1 MVKIETKTYFLQKR
15 AEFSELTE
23 SSTKER
29 LYKMFMLIMK
39 YYEDKQKLRFW
50 RWLILIDS
58 DDLREKC
65 ALIIREHES
74 RFLDILKETFTSGIS
89 NGEIKE
95 QSFKAL
101 MHTYIVLIHGT
112 LDGLMFYENFL
123 ERDEFINNVWSIFW
137 EGIKAGKQEDQK

>member
-89 NGEIKE
+89 NGEINSLLK
-95 QSFKAL
+95 
-101 MHTYIVLIHGT
+101 
-112 LDGLMFYENFL
+112 
-123 ERDEFINNVWSIFW
+123 R
-137 EGIKAGKQEDQK
+137 